1 MIVNMKRLSV
11 CASEEVEMIKITED
25 VKKCV
30 AETGVKNGVVFVI
43 TAHTTTGI
51 TVNESLP
58 CVEEDIKE
66 NLERLIPTVQPYNHA
81 HFLSS
86 YGATGGNSPG
96 HLKSLL
102 TGNHCVYPIID
113 GKVVL
118 GSAADIYFVEYDGIK
133 KREYFVHVMG
143 E

>member
-1 MIVNMKRLSV
+1 MIVEMKRIPV

-30 AETGVKNGVVFVI
+30 AETGVQNGVVFVI

-51 TVNESLP
+51 TVNENLS

-66 NLERLIPTVQPYNHA
+66 NLERLIPTVQSYNHA
-81 HFLSS
+81 HFLLS

-113 GKVVL
+113 GKVIM